1 MPPRESTWR
10 HEGIVSL
17 KGRRERRSAAGNAR
31 SPASFPSRPINP
43 YRRLRDENSFA
54 TAQRNYERYVALARA
69 AASSGDI
76 VEMENCYQHA
86 EHYFRLMRAAG
97 ATNE

>member
-1 MPPRESTWR
+1 
-10 HEGIVSL
+10 VSL
-17 KGRRERRSAAGNAR
+17 KGRPERRSPADNAR
-31 SPASFPSRPINP
+31 SRGSFPSRPISP
-43 YRRLRDENSFA
+43 YRRRDKNSFA

-86 EHYFRLMRAAG
+86 EHYFRVMKAVSTG
-97 ATNE
+97 HE